1 MATGYYNLEQ
11 YYHELLRGNSG
22 AKSSGKVSAS
32 KIPASKIPA
41 RKIPARKTP
50 ARKTSASGTP
60 TSEKPASES
69 HAGEIY
75 PSKKGLGKAANAA
88 LLSYLSANGMV
99 TTLVGRDEVK
109 MVVHGNRLTRDSNV
123 FVAAMKEWLEGQTRT
138 IKLTE

>member
-22 AKSSGKVSAS
+22 AKSSGKMPAS
-32 KIPASKIPA
+32 KIPAS
-41 RKIPARKTP
+41 KIPARKTP

-88 LLSYLSANGMV
+88 LLSHLSADGMV

-138 IKLTE
+138 IELTE

>member
-22 AKSSGKVSAS
+22 AKSSGKV
-32 KIPASKIPA
+32 PASKI
-41 RKIPARKTP
+41 P

-69 HAGEIY
+69 HAGETY

-88 LLSYLSANGMV
+88 LLSHLSADGMV
-99 TTLVGRDEVK
+99 TTLVGHDEVK

-123 FVAAMKEWLEGQTRT
+123 FAAAMKEWLEGQTRT
-138 IKLTE
+138 IELTE